1 MFYEKTTSVL
11 QPFGHLL
18 MSDIYIYVSVGQ
30 SVKDSLVSWEKGSC
44 MQGNSVI
51 STLRSIELYNVL
63 YDVLHNVY
71 FVALLGMRS
80 DCSKSNVIS
89 NNYCKGW

>member
-1 MFYEKTTSVL
+1 
-11 QPFGHLL
+11 
-18 MSDIYIYVSVGQ
+18 
-30 SVKDSLVSWEKGSC
+30 
-44 MQGNSVI
+44 MQGYCVI
-51 STLRSIELYNVL
+51 STLKSIELYNVL
-63 YDVLHNVY
+63 CDVLYNVY